1 MSSEGGSKVDIS
13 RAKQIYESD
22 EKIGVQLEGKSVWI
36 EHIDVANS
44 MATVQVSSNPL
55 NTKTVSVDLLKEE
68 QH

>member
-1 MSSEGGSKVDIS
+1 MDIL
-13 RAKQIYESD
+13 RAKQIYDSN

-44 MATVQVSSNPL
+44 MATVQVNSDPL